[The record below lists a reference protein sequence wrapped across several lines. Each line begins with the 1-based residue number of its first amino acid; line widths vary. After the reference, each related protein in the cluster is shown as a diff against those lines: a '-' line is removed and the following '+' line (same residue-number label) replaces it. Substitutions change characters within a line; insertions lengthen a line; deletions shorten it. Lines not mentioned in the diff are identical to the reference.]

1 MWPVIIGLIVIGL
14 VIAIGYYAWLHL
26 AGVIGTIVVSTI
38 LIAMALDFYND
49 WIKNKRKDDQY
60 RNLLINAYV
69 HTLGYADDKV
79 WFKVATF
86 TLRQKKITNDIL
98 KKKFRLNDKYVHAL
112 VNLMAD
118 EGMIGEANAK
128 GERLVLKKFEI

>member
-49 WIKNKRKDDQY
+49 WIKNKRKDDHNEQ
-60 RNLLINAYV
+60 
-69 HTLGYADDKV
+69 
-79 WFKVATF
+79 
-86 TLRQKKITNDIL
+86 LRS
-98 KKKFRLNDKYVHAL
+98 
-112 VNLMAD
+112 
-118 EGMIGEANAK
+118 
-128 GERLVLKKFEI
+128 